1 VDNGVLVATW
11 DRKLFSGGWRGAGS
25 TADVV
30 SPSTGEK
37 LASFGVAST
46 ADDSEAVGI
55 ATEAQQE
62 WARVSGDDKARILR
76 QGGDAIEAHTDV
88 LAGWLGREA
97 GSAHGKAAFEAGLVS
112 AEFYLAA
119 GTALMPYGQ
128 LLRSAKPRLSMAK
141 RRPVGVVGVISPFNF
156 PGILSARSIAPALA
170 LGNAVIH

>member
-1 VDNGVLVATW
+1 MVSSWLHGTENCSA
-11 DRKLFSGGWRGAGS
+11 GAGAVRVRQPTWCRLRRARS
-25 TADVV
+25 
-30 SPSTGEK
+30 SRPS
-37 LASFGVAST
+37 ST